1 MVSSPMTLWQIDR
14 EKLEAVIDFIFL
26 GSKITA
32 DSDCSNEIKSYAFS
46 SSHVQMCELDH
57 KEGWALKNW
66 CFRIVVL
73 EKTLESPF
81 VSKEIKPVSHKCC
94 VCLVTQS
101 CPTLWPQGLQPTR
114 LLCPWGFSRKEYWSG
129 LPCPPPGDLCNPGIE
144 PKATALQRESSLSKP
159 PGKPKNTGLSSLSLL
174 QGTFQT
180 QKSNQGLLHCRMM
193 LYQLSY
199 QGILK
204 VINPEYSLEGL
215 MLKLKL

>member
-1 MVSSPMTLWQIDR
+1 MTLWQIDR

-101 CPTLWPQGLQPTR
+101 CPICDPKD
-114 LLCPWGFSRKEYWSG
+114 CS
-129 LPCPPPGDLCNPGIE
+129 LPGSSVHGD
-144 PKATALQRESSLSKP
+144 S
-159 PGKPKNTGLSSLSLL
+159 PGKNIGVGCHALL
-174 QGTFQT
+174 QGIFVT
-180 QKSNQGLLHCRMM
+180 QGLNPRLLHCRGS
-193 LYQLSY
+193 LHYLSH
-199 QGILK
+199 QGSPRILDW
-204 VINPEYSLEGL
+204 VAYPFSRGHFRPRNQTRVSCIAGWCFTSWATRES
-215 MLKLKL
+215 